1 MSEAPT
7 DVTDGPVWRRS
18 PNLDKKTLE
27 GHSQTIESEIV
38 ESASYNF
45 KIYMFKTTVGN
56 MKQLRPLLAKLLQP
70 EPEMIKWLIDIAFHH
85 ANSLE
90 MTFMGLERLL
100 KQCLPSFKFMMLAG
114 STRCPWWDKVFL
126 KILHRNTDVWENNH
140 EFTGNRSFTTKY
152 RSQIWHFIKWQ
163 V

>member
-100 KQCLPSFKFMMLAG
+100 KQCLPSFKWCSLEARDVPDG
-114 STRCPWWDKVFL
+114 TRSSWRYCIEIL
-126 KILHRNTDVWENNH
+126 MCGKITTNLRV
-140 EFTGNRSFTTKY
+140 TGHLLQNIGARFGIS
-152 RSQIWHFIKWQ
+152 
-163 V
+163 